1 MAIKVNGT
9 TAIDDSR
16 GLTNIASIDA
26 TTATAITNAGV
37 GGGGSTFEATASGAL
52 ANGDLV
58 VLNSD
63 GTVSVVEG
71 TTYSQSVGT
80 ATIYET
86 DAVGFVDAAY
96 DSNSDRVVVVYHD
109 QDNSYYGT
117 AAVGTVSG
125 TSISFG
131 TPVVFY
137 SGVAYPAITYDANA
151 QKVVIAWRAGGNSG
165 RARVGTV
172 SGTSISFGTENTWVS
187 DDVAD
192 VGITY
197 DSNAQKVV
205 VVYRDSSNSSKGTA
219 RVGTVSGTSISFGS
233 ASAFSSGRADLLS
246 PSAITYDSDA
256 QKVIVGYQDDANS
269 DYGTGVV
276 GTVSGTSISFGTPVV
291 FRSSLTTS
299 IGVGYDQN
307 AQRVVVAIRDQG
319 SGGIGKAIVGTVS
332 GTSISFGTGY
342 NLGLA
347 SLNDVNVA
355 YHPPSQKVIITY
367 DQSGG
372 KLELGTVSG
381 SVISL
386 SAAVSFE
393 SGAVNFTR
401 PVYDSGSKRI
411 VIAYEDDSNGDR
423 GTAVVFTPAFT
434 DTNLTADNYKGIS
447 DGAYSNSA
455 TATIQT
461 IGIVDDAQSGLTAG
475 QAYYVQKNGTLGT
488 TPDDPSVFAGTAVSA
503 TEIIVKG

>member
-63 GTVSVVEG
+63 GTVSIVEG
-71 TTYSQSVGT
+71 TSFTQSVGT
-80 ATIYET
+80 PTIYET
-86 DAVGFVDAAY
+86 GATGFVDACY

-109 QDNSYYGT
+109 EDNSYYGT

-131 TPVVFY
+131 TPVIFY
-137 SGVAYPAITYDANA
+137 SGVAYPAVAYDTNA

-172 SGTSISFGTENTWVS
+172 SGTSISFGSENTWQS
-187 DDVAD
+187 DNVAD
-192 VGITY
+192 VGLTY

-233 ASAFSSGRADLLS
+233 ASAFSSGRANLLS
-246 PSAITYDSDA
+246 PSTITYDSDA
-256 QKVIVGYQDDANS
+256 QKVIVGYQDDANL
-269 DYGTGVV
+269 DYGTAVV

-291 FRSSLTTS
+291 FKSSATTS
-299 IGVGYDQN
+299 IGMAYDESS
-307 AQRVVVAIRDQG
+307 QRAVIALSS
-319 SGGIGKAIVGTVS
+319 SGAGKVTAGTVS
-332 GTSISFGTGY
+332 GTSISFGAEY
-342 NLGLA
+342 DLGTA
-347 SLNDVNVA
+347 SLNDINVV
-355 YHPPSQKVIITY
+355 YHPPSQSVIITY

-372 KLELGTVSG
+372 KLEVGTVSG
-381 SVISL
+381 SVVSL
-386 SAAVSFE
+386 SNAISFE
-393 SGAVNFTR
+393 SGSVNYTR

-423 GTAVVFTPAFT
+423 GTAVVFTPTFT
-434 DTNLTADNYKGIS
+434 DTNLTSNNYKGIS
-447 DGAYSNSA
+447 DGAYSDSA
-455 TATIQT
+455 IATIQSF
-461 IGIVDDAQSGLTAG
+461 GAVDDAQSGLTAG
-475 QAYYVQKNGTLGT
+475 QAYYVQYDGTLDT
-488 TPDDPSVFAGTAVSA
+488 TPGDPSVFAGTAVSA
-503 TEIIVKG
+503 TKIIVKG